1 MSGRGT
7 SSRAVRIGISEVST
21 LTQEDTQL
29 MKPAAGLGTVEV
41 MADGAGLVSP
51 AGVALLVELAG
62 RVGLGEALS
71 GGVSVGCRCSSCND
85 HVEHRCDLA
94 DRAFGEG
101 AGGPATTNW
110 DTGFTRWTATWTSA
124 GGRSIAT
131 MLDWVTESCRY
142 LGLRHV
148 ACDYR

>member
-51 AGVALLVELAG
+51 AGVALLVELL
-62 RVGLGEALS
+62 VGLAWARR
-71 GGVSVGCRCSSCND
+71 CR
-85 HVEHRCDLA
+85 A
-94 DRAFGEG
+94 A
-101 AGGPATTNW
+101 
-110 DTGFTRWTATWTSA
+110 
-124 GGRSIAT
+124 
-131 MLDWVTESCRY
+131 
-142 LGLRHV
+142 
-148 ACDYR
+148 